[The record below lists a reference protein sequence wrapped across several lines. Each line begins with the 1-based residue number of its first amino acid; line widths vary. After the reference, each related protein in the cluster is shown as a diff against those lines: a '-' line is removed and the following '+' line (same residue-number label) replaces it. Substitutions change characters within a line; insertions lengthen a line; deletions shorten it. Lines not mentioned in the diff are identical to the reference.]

1 MAFDE
6 MRLFLEG
13 AREARLR
20 IADIQERTRELESAA
35 LRITAKL
42 DGMPRSGGADR
53 DQLLA
58 SLSDAH
64 ERLLLDMADE
74 EQRKIEIADFIDRVP
89 TSAAGRAILRRR
101 YLHYDSW
108 KGVRRW
114 LAANQMRY
122 SEQGVFKI
130 HGKALS
136 AARVLW
142 NQEHSE

>member
-1 MAFDE
+1 MAYDD

-58 SLSDAH
+58 ALADAH
-64 ERLLLDMADE
+64 ERLLLDIADE

-89 TSAAGRAILRRR
+89 TSVAGRAVLRRR
-101 YLHYDSW
+101 YLHYESW
-108 KGVRRW
+108 KSVRKW
-114 LAANQMRY
+114 MAAHQMRY

-130 HGKALS
+130 HGKALQ
-136 AARVLW
+136 AARQLW
-142 NQEHSE
+142 NREHSE

>member
-1 MAFDE
+1 MAYDD

-20 IADIQERTRELESAA
+20 IADIQERTRELESSA

-58 SLSDAH
+58 ALADAH
-64 ERLLLDMADE
+64 ERLLLDIADE

-89 TSAAGRAILRRR
+89 TSVAGRAVLRRR
-101 YLHYDSW
+101 YLHYESW
-108 KGVRRW
+108 KSVRKWLSTHQMNYSKDGVYKLHR
-114 LAANQMRY
+114 
-122 SEQGVFKI
+122 V
-130 HGKALS
+130 ALQE
-136 AARVLW
+136 ARILW
-142 NQEHSE
+142 NREHNE